1 MKLCHHLNILRILDN
16 FEDNDYIYIVTEFIE
31 GGTLYKYIN
40 ENKSKLNE
48 KKIAEL
54 MKQIASGIKYLHQFG
69 ICHRDLKPENISIKK

>member
-54 MKQIASGIKYLHQFG
+54 MKQIASGIK
-69 ICHRDLKPENISIKK
+69 

>member
-1 MKLCHHLNILRILDN
+1 MQLKIRLEIGILKLCHHLNILRILDN

-54 MKQIASGIKYLHQFG
+54 MKQIASGIK
-69 ICHRDLKPENISIKK
+69 